1 MIPAVASLAK
11 RCLLGSGHYARRLKG
26 DRFPGVAVL
35 CYHGVRP
42 HAGARMDFAGLHVTL
57 DELDAHC
64 RLLRETCNPIS
75 LDDWRRAL
83 GGGPPL
89 PPRPVLV
96 TFDEGYATLLT
107 GALPVIQRHDIPIVA
122 FVWSDPVEQRSL
134 AWYDAVVRARSEDEV
149 ERMKRLP
156 YEEWRRRC
164 AFLTV
169 RAMDTDPC
177 APLSPAQVRWLA
189 AAPNVEI
196 GGHTAS
202 HPILAQAAPDQQR
215 DEIERN
221 KSRLEGWVGRSVR
234 AFAYPN
240 GQPGDDYTPETVKLV
255 EELGFDFAFTSR
267 HGFASSSEPPLE
279 RSRLLMLA
287 GISAAELAH
296 RLSYSWRA

>member
-11 RCLLGSGHYARRLKG
+11 RCLLGSGHYARRLSS

-35 CYHGVRP
+35 CYHGVR
-42 HAGARMDFAGLHVTL
+42 ADDGARMNFSGLHVTL

-64 RLLRETCNPIS
+64 RLLRETCHPIS

-107 GALPVIQRHDIPIVA
+107 RALPVIQRHGIPLLA

-134 AWYDAVVRARSEDEV
+134 AWYDAVVRTRSEEEV

-156 YEEWRRRC
+156 YEQWRRRC
-164 AFLTV
+164 AEHAV
-169 RAMDTDPC
+169 RAADTHPC
-177 APLSPAQVRWLA
+177 APLSTAQIRWLA

-196 GGHTAS
+196 GGHTAA
-202 HPILAQAAPDQQR
+202 HPILAQATREQQLE
-215 DEIERN
+215 EIQRN
-221 KSRLEGWVGRSVR
+221 KTRLESWTDRPVK

-240 GQPGDDYTPETVKLV
+240 GQPVDDYTPETVKLV

-279 RSRLLMLA
+279 RSRFLMLS
-287 GISAAELAH
+287 GVSAAELAH
-296 RLSYSWRA
+296 RLSYSWRR